1 MDPLLLLLILT
12 PLVMGVVCS
21 SEKSAG
27 AEVVSSAKTSKEEV
41 STEEYVPKVEEPAAK
56 LQELPIETIEG
67 IGSIYG
73 GKLRK
78 AGIATV
84 EDLLTAGTIQ
94 VARIC
99 DVSEEVASKW
109 QAMSRFCWLDGISEE
124 DSEAIVQVGIKTYQD
139 LANTEPDILLA
150 KVTQA
155 VSDGTVEVPEGYE
168 FTLEMVQTWIEAVK
182 TFITDWQNLE

>member
-1 MDPLLLLLILT
+1 MDPLLILLMLT
-12 PLVMGVVCS
+12 PLITGVVCS
-21 SEKSAG
+21 RGAAG
-27 AEVVSSAKTSKEEV
+27 GEVVSSAKVSKEEALA
-41 STEEYVPKVEEPAAK
+41 EEYVPKVEEPAAS
-56 LQELPIETIEG
+56 LEELPIETIEG
-67 IGSIYG
+67 IGSVYG
-73 GKLRK
+73 RKLRK

-139 LANTEPDILLA
+139 LANADPDNLLA
-150 KVTQA
+150 LVTQA
-155 VSDGTVEVPEGYE
+155 VANGTVEVPDGYE
-168 FTLEMVQTWIEAVK
+168 FTREMVQNWINAVK
-182 TFITDWQNLE
+182 SFISDWQNPE

>member
-1 MDPLLLLLILT
+1 MKHGPS
-12 PLVMGVVCS
+12 P
-21 SEKSAG
+21 SA
-27 AEVVSSAKTSKEEV
+27 
-41 STEEYVPKVEEPAAK
+41 EYVPKVEEPEAK

-67 IGSIYG
+67 IGSVYG

-99 DVSEEVASKW
+99 GVSQEIATRW

-124 DSEAIVQVGIKTYQD
+124 DSEAIVHVDIISYQD
-139 LANTEPDILLA
+139 LANAEPDILLA
-150 KVTQA
+150 KVIQA
-155 VSDGTVEVPEGYE
+155 VADGTVEVPEGYV
-168 FTLEMVQTWIEAVK
+168 FTIDMVKTWIQAAK
-182 TFITDWQNLE
+182 TFITEWSKM